1 MEATD
6 VQQSMENTAQQGHEA
21 QQQQRTFTQE
31 ELNRAIEKRLER
43 ERKKYPNTEELE
55 QFKQWQQSQQT
66 EQQKWDTLQKERN
79 DFESQLYSTQ
89 KELEQMK
96 RERYLISK
104 GVAVDDVDYYAFKI
118 AKEMNDDDFETAAES
133 YLKNNE
139 KKKNTTTIVNFG
151 VDANRGNKAISLAD
165 EINRKLRGE

>member
-1 MEATD
+1 
-6 VQQSMENTAQQGHEA
+6 
-21 QQQQRTFTQE
+21 
-31 ELNRAIEKRLER
+31 
-43 ERKKYPNTEELE
+43 
-55 QFKQWQQSQQT
+55 
-66 EQQKWDTLQKERN
+66 
-79 DFESQLYSTQ
+79 
-89 KELEQMK
+89 MK

>member
-6 VQQSMENTAQQGHEA
+6 VQQSMENTAQQGQEA

-118 AKEMNDDDFETAAES
+118 AKEMNNDDFETAAES